1 LTGLFLLFIE
11 NLLPIFLAAGTGYLL
26 SRRLKTDPR
35 TLSQVAFYIFSPCL
49 IFTILI
55 ENQVSENEILRML
68 LLAWGGAVV
77 IGVIAWLMG
86 QVFKLERKMLVA
98 VMLTSIFMNSGNF
111 GMSFNLFAFGQ
122 EGLAQAGI
130 FFVSTAIAT
139 YTVGIFIASMG
150 KASPRQALVN
160 LLKVPAIYAVLL
172 AIVFLRTGWQLPLPI
187 ERTTQL
193 LGDAAIP
200 AMLVLLGMQLSA
212 IRWDGQIRPLLLANG
227 LRLIISPLVA
237 LGLVLVL
244 GLTGVARQVG
254 VLEASMPSAV
264 LTIVL
269 ATEYDVEPTF
279 VSAVVFT
286 STLASAFTLT
296 PLLAILKG

>member
-1 LTGLFLLFIE
+1 MTDLFLLFIE

-26 SRRLKTDPR
+26 SRWLKADPR
-35 TLSQVAFYIFSPCL
+35 TLSQVTFYIFSPCL
-49 IFTILI
+49 VFTILI
-55 ENQVSENEILRML
+55 ENQVGANEILKML
-68 LLAWGGAVV
+68 LLAWGGAVI
-77 IGVIAWLMG
+77 IGVIAWLTG
-86 QVFKLERKMLVA
+86 RVFKLDRKMLVA

-111 GMSFNLFAFGQ
+111 GMSFNLFAYGQ

-130 FFVSTAIAT
+130 FFVSMSIAT

-172 AIVFLRTGWQLPLPI
+172 AIVFLRAGWQLPLPI

-212 IRWDGQIRPLLLANG
+212 IRLDGQTRPLLLANG

-237 LGLVLVL
+237 LGLVMVL
-244 GLTGVARQVG
+244 GMTGVARQVG

-264 LTIVL
+264 LNIVL
-269 ATEYDVEPTF
+269 ATEYDVEPAF
-279 VSAVVFT
+279 VSAAVFT

>member
-1 LTGLFLLFIE
+1 MTELFLLFIE

-26 SRRLKTDPR
+26 SRRLKIDPR
-35 TLSQVAFYIFSPCL
+35 TLSQVIFYIFSPCL
-49 IFTILI
+49 VFTILI
-55 ENQVSENEILRML
+55 ENQVSENDILRML

-86 QVFKLERKMLVA
+86 QALKLERKMLVA

-130 FFVSTAIAT
+130 FFVSMAIAS

-172 AIVFLRTGWQLPLPI
+172 AIVFLRGGWQLPLPI

-193 LGDAAIP
+193 LGNAAIP

-244 GLTGVARQVG
+244 GMAGMARQVG

-279 VSAVVFT
+279 VSAAVFT

>member
-1 LTGLFLLFIE
+1 MTELFLLFID

-26 SRRLKTDPR
+26 SRWLKADPR
-35 TLSQVAFYIFSPCL
+35 TLSQVTFYIFSPCL
-49 IFTILI
+49 VFAILI
-55 ENQVSENEILRML
+55 ENQVSENEILKML
-68 LLAWGGAVV
+68 LLAWGGLAV
-77 IGVIAWLMG
+77 IGLLAWLTG
-86 QVFKLERKMLVA
+86 QLFKLERKMLVA

-130 FFVSTAIAT
+130 FFVSVSIVT

-160 LLKVPAIYAVLL
+160 LLKVPAIYAVLV
-172 AIVFLRTGWQLPLPI
+172 AVVFLRAGWKLPLPI
-187 ERTTQL
+187 QRTTQL
-193 LGDAAIP
+193 LGNAAIP
-200 AMLVLLGMQLSA
+200 AMLVLLGMQLNA

-227 LRLIISPLVA
+227 LRLLIAPLVA

-244 GLTGVARQVG
+244 GLAGVARQVG

-264 LTIVL
+264 ITIVL
-269 ATEYDVEPTF
+269 ATEYDVEPAF
-279 VSAVVFT
+279 VSAAVFT
-286 STLASAFTLT
+286 STLASALTLT
-296 PLLAILKG
+296 PLLAFLKG

>member
-26 SRRLKTDPR
+26 SRWLKSDPR

-55 ENQVSENEILRML
+55 ENQVSENEILKML
-68 LLAWGGAVV
+68 LLAWGGAIV
-77 IGVIAWLMG
+77 IGLIAWLTG

-130 FFVSTAIAT
+130 FFASMSIAS

-172 AIVFLRTGWQLPLPI
+172 AVVVLRTGWQLPLPI

-244 GLTGVARQVG
+244 GLAGVARQVG

-269 ATEYDVEPTF
+269 ATEYDVEPAF
-279 VSAVVFT
+279 VSAAVFT

>member
-26 SRRLKTDPR
+26 ARWLKADPR
-35 TLSQVAFYIFSPCL
+35 TLSQVTFYIFSPCL
-49 IFTILI
+49 VFTILI

-77 IGVIAWLMG
+77 IGLIAWLMG
-86 QVFKLERKMLVA
+86 QVFRLERKMLVA

-111 GMSFNLFAFGQ
+111 GMSFNQFAYGA

-130 FFVSTAIAT
+130 FFVSMSIAT

-160 LLKVPAIYAVLL
+160 LLKIPAIYAVLL
-172 AIVFLRTGWQLPLPI
+172 AVIFMRTGWLLPLPI
-187 ERTTQL
+187 QRTTQL

-200 AMLVLLGMQLSA
+200 GMLVLLGMQLSA
-212 IRWDGQIRPLLLANG
+212 IRWNGQVRPLLLANG

-237 LGLVLVL
+237 FGLVLFL
-244 GLTGVARQVG
+244 GMAGIARQVG

-264 LTIVL
+264 LNIVL
-269 ATEYDVEPTF
+269 ATEYDVEPAF
-279 VSAVVFT
+279 VSAAVFT

>member
-26 SRRLKTDPR
+26 SRWLKADPR
-35 TLSQVAFYIFSPCL
+35 TLSQVIFYIFSPCL
-49 IFTILI
+49 VFTILI
-55 ENQVSENEILRML
+55 ENQVGENEILRML
-68 LLAWGGAVV
+68 LLAWGGVVV
-77 IGVIAWLMG
+77 IGLIAWLMG
-86 QVFKLERKMLVA
+86 QVFRLERKMLVA

-111 GMSFNLFAFGQ
+111 GMSFNQFAYGP

-130 FFVSTAIAT
+130 FFVSMSIAT

-160 LLKVPAIYAVLL
+160 LLKIPAIYAVLL
-172 AIVFLRTGWQLPLPI
+172 AVIFMRTGWLLPLPI
-187 ERTTQL
+187 QRTTQL

-212 IRWDGQIRPLLLANG
+212 IRWNGQVRPLLLANG

-237 LGLVLVL
+237 LGLVLFL
-244 GLTGVARQVG
+244 GMAGIARQVG

-264 LTIVL
+264 LNIVL
-269 ATEYDVEPTF
+269 ATEYDVEPAF
-279 VSAVVFT
+279 VSAAVFT

>member
-26 SRRLKTDPR
+26 SRWLKADPR
-35 TLSQVAFYIFSPCL
+35 TLSQVTFYIFSPCL
-49 IFTILI
+49 VFTILI
-55 ENQVSENEILRML
+55 ENQVSGNEILRML

-77 IGVIAWLMG
+77 IGLIAWLMS
-86 QVFKLERKMLVA
+86 QIFRLERKMLVA

-111 GMSFNLFAFGQ
+111 GMSFNQFAYGT

-130 FFVSTAIAT
+130 FFVSMSIAT

-160 LLKVPAIYAVLL
+160 LLKIPAIYAVLL
-172 AIVFLRTGWQLPLPI
+172 AVIFTRTGWRLPLPI
-187 ERTTQL
+187 QRTTQL

-200 AMLVLLGMQLSA
+200 GMLVLLGMQLSA
-212 IRWDGQIRPLLLANG
+212 IRWNGQLRPLLLANG
-227 LRLIISPLVA
+227 LRLILSPLVA
-237 LGLVLVL
+237 LGLVLIL
-244 GLTGVARQVG
+244 GMAGIARQVG

-264 LTIVL
+264 LNIVL
-269 ATEYDVEPTF
+269 ATEYDVEPAF
-279 VSAVVFT
+279 VSACVFT

>member
-1 LTGLFLLFIE
+1 LTNLVLLFID

-26 SRRLKTDPR
+26 SRWLKADPR

-49 IFTILI
+49 VFTILI
-55 ENQVSENEILRML
+55 ENQVTENEIIKML
-68 LLAWGGAVV
+68 LLAWG
-77 IGVIAWLMG
+77 VIAVTGVLAWLTG
-86 QVFKLERKMLVA
+86 QLFKLDRKMLVA

-111 GMSFNLFAFGQ
+111 GMSFNQFAFGQ
-122 EGLAQAGI
+122 EGLAQSGI
-130 FFVSTAIAT
+130 FFVSMSIAT

-150 KASPRQALVN
+150 RASPRQALVN

-172 AIVFLRTGWQLPLPI
+172 AMVFLRTGWKLPLPI
-187 ERTTQL
+187 QRTTDL

-200 AMLVLLGMQLSA
+200 TMLVLLGMQLSA
-212 IRWDGQIRPLLLANG
+212 LRWDGQIRPLLLANS
-227 LRLIISPLVA
+227 LRLLIAPLAA
-237 LGLVLVL
+237 LGLVLVI

-269 ATEYDVEPTF
+269 ATEYEVEPAF
-279 VSAVVFT
+279 VSATVFT

-296 PLLAILKG
+296 PLLAFLKG

>member
-26 SRRLKTDPR
+26 SRWLKADPR
-35 TLSQVAFYIFSPCL
+35 TLSQVIFYIFSPCL
-49 IFTILI
+49 VFTILI

-68 LLAWGGAVV
+68 LLAWGGVVV
-77 IGVIAWLMG
+77 IGLIAWLMG
-86 QVFKLERKMLVA
+86 QVFRLERKMLVA

-111 GMSFNLFAFGQ
+111 GMSFNQFAYGP

-130 FFVSTAIAT
+130 FFVSMSIAT

-160 LLKVPAIYAVLL
+160 LLKIPAIYAVLL
-172 AIVFLRTGWQLPLPI
+172 AVIFMRTGWLLPLPI
-187 ERTTQL
+187 QRTTQL

-212 IRWDGQIRPLLLANG
+212 IRWNGQVRPLLLANG

-237 LGLVLVL
+237 LGLVLFL
-244 GLTGVARQVG
+244 GMAGIARQVG

-264 LTIVL
+264 LNIVL
-269 ATEYDVEPTF
+269 ATEYDVEPAF
-279 VSAVVFT
+279 VSAAVFT

>member
-1 LTGLFLLFIE
+1 LTELFLLFID

-26 SRRLKTDPR
+26 SRWLKADAR
-35 TLSQVAFYIFSPCL
+35 TLSQVTFYIFSPCL
-49 IFTILI
+49 VFAILI
-55 ENQVSENEILRML
+55 ENQVSEDEILKML
-68 LLAWGGAVV
+68 LLAWGGLVV
-77 IGVIAWLMG
+77 IGLLAWLTG
-86 QVFKLERKMLVA
+86 QIFKFERKMLVA

-122 EGLAQAGI
+122 EGLAQSGI
-130 FFVSTAIAT
+130 FFVSMSIAT

-172 AIVFLRTGWQLPLPI
+172 AVVFMRTGWKLPLPI
-187 ERTTQL
+187 QRTTQL

-200 AMLVLLGMQLSA
+200 AMLVLLGMQLNT
-212 IRWDGQIRPLLLANG
+212 IRWNGQIRPLLLANG
-227 LRLIISPLVA
+227 LRLLIAPLVA
-237 LGLVLVL
+237 FGLVLILGLV
-244 GLTGVARQVG
+244 GVARQVG

-269 ATEYDVEPTF
+269 ATEYDVEPAF
-279 VSAVVFT
+279 VSAAVFT

>member
-1 LTGLFLLFIE
+1 LTDLFLLFID

-26 SRRLKTDPR
+26 SRWLKSEPR
-35 TLSQVAFYIFSPCL
+35 TLSQVCFYIFSPCL
-49 IFTILI
+49 VFTILI
-55 ENQVSENEILRML
+55 ENQVSENEILKML
-68 LLAWGGAVV
+68 LLAWGGLVA
-77 IGVIAWLMG
+77 IGLIAWLTG
-86 QVFKLERKMLVA
+86 QIFKFERKMLVA

-122 EGLAQAGI
+122 EGLAQSGV
-130 FFVSTAIAT
+130 FFVGMSIAT

-172 AIVFLRTGWQLPLPI
+172 AMVFMRTGWKLPLPI
-187 ERTTQL
+187 QRTTQL

-212 IRWDGQIRPLLLANG
+212 IRWKGQIRPLLLANG
-227 LRLIISPLVA
+227 LRLLIAPLVA

-244 GLTGVARQVG
+244 GLAGVARQVG

-264 LTIVL
+264 LSIVL
-269 ATEYDVEPTF
+269 ATEYDVEPAF
-279 VSAVVFT
+279 VSAAVFT

>member
-1 LTGLFLLFIE
+1 LTDLFLLFID

-26 SRRLKTDPR
+26 SRWLKADPR
-35 TLSQVAFYIFSPCL
+35 TLSQVTFYIFSPCL
-49 IFTILI
+49 VFTILI
-55 ENQVSENEILRML
+55 ENQVGENEIIKML
-68 LLAWGGAVV
+68 LLAWGVMAVT
-77 IGVIAWLMG
+77 GLLAWLTG
-86 QVFKLERKMLVA
+86 QLFKLERKMLVA

-122 EGLAQAGI
+122 EGLAQSGI
-130 FFVSTAIAT
+130 FFVSMSIAT

-150 KASPRQALVN
+150 RASPRQALVN

-172 AIVFLRTGWQLPLPI
+172 AVIFLRTGWKLPLPI
-187 ERTTQL
+187 QRTTQL

-212 IRWDGQIRPLLLANG
+212 LRWGGQIRPLILANG
-227 LRLIISPLVA
+227 LRLLIAPLVA
-237 LGLVLVL
+237 FGLVLVL
-244 GLTGVARQVG
+244 GLAGVARQVG

-269 ATEYDVEPTF
+269 ATEYEVEAAF
-279 VSAVVFT
+279 VSAAVFT

>member
-1 LTGLFLLFIE
+1 MTDLFLLFIE

-26 SRRLKTDPR
+26 SRWLKADPR
-35 TLSQVAFYIFSPCL
+35 TLSQVTFYIFSPCL
-49 IFTILI
+49 VFTILI
-55 ENQVSENEILRML
+55 ENQVGANEILKML
-68 LLAWGGAVV
+68 LLAWGGAVI
-77 IGVIAWLMG
+77 IGVIAWLTG
-86 QVFKLERKMLVA
+86 RVFKLDRKMLVA

-111 GMSFNLFAFGQ
+111 GMSFNLFAYGQ

-130 FFVSTAIAT
+130 FFVSMSIAT

-172 AIVFLRTGWQLPLPI
+172 AIVFLRAGWQLPLPI

-212 IRWDGQIRPLLLANG
+212 IRLDGQTRPLLLANG

-237 LGLVLVL
+237 LGLVMVL
-244 GLTGVARQVG
+244 GIAGVARQVG

-264 LTIVL
+264 LNIVL
-269 ATEYDVEPTF
+269 ATEYDVEPAF
-279 VSAVVFT
+279 VSAAVFT

>member
-1 LTGLFLLFIE
+1 LTDLFLLFIE

-26 SRRLKTDPR
+26 SRWLKADPR
-35 TLSQVAFYIFSPCL
+35 TLSQVTFYIFSPCL
-49 IFTILI
+49 VFTILI
-55 ENQVSENEILRML
+55 ENQVGANEILKML
-68 LLAWGGAVV
+68 ILAWGGAVI
-77 IGVIAWLMG
+77 IGVIAWLTG
-86 QVFKLERKMLVA
+86 QVFKLDRKMLVA

-111 GMSFNLFAFGQ
+111 GMSFNLFAYGQ
-122 EGLAQAGI
+122 DGLAQAGI
-130 FFVSTAIAT
+130 FFVSMSIAT

-150 KASPRQALVN
+150 KANPRQALVN

-172 AIVFLRTGWQLPLPI
+172 AIVFLRAGWQLPLPI

-193 LGDAAIP
+193 LGNAAIP

-212 IRWDGQIRPLLLANG
+212 IRLDGQTRPLILANG

-237 LGLVLVL
+237 FGLVMVL
-244 GLTGVARQVG
+244 GMAGVARQVG

-264 LTIVL
+264 LNIVL
-269 ATEYDVEPTF
+269 ATEYDVEPAF
-279 VSAVVFT
+279 VSAAVFT

>member
-1 LTGLFLLFIE
+1 MTDLFLLFIE

-26 SRRLKTDPR
+26 SRWLKADPR
-35 TLSQVAFYIFSPCL
+35 TLSQVTFYIFSPCL
-49 IFTILI
+49 VFTILI
-55 ENQVSENEILRML
+55 ENQVGANEILKML
-68 LLAWGGAVV
+68 ILAWGGAVI
-77 IGVIAWLMG
+77 IGVIAWLTG
-86 QVFKLERKMLVA
+86 QVFKLDRKMLVA

-111 GMSFNLFAFGQ
+111 GLSFNLFSYGQ

-130 FFVSTAIAT
+130 FFVSMSIAT

-150 KASPRQALVN
+150 RASPRQALVN
-160 LLKVPAIYAVLL
+160 LIKVPPIYAVLL
-172 AIVFLRTGWQLPLPI
+172 AVVFLRTGWRLPLPI

-212 IRWDGQIRPLLLANG
+212 IRLDGQTRPLILANG

-244 GLTGVARQVG
+244 DLTGVARQVG

-264 LTIVL
+264 LNIVL
-269 ATEYDVEPTF
+269 ATEYDVEPAF
-279 VSAVVFT
+279 VSAAVFS

>member
-1 LTGLFLLFIE
+1 MTNLVLLFID

-26 SRRLKTDPR
+26 SRWLKADPR

-49 IFTILI
+49 VFTILI
-55 ENQVSENEILRML
+55 ENQVTENEIIKML
-68 LLAWGGAVV
+68 LLAWG
-77 IGVIAWLMG
+77 VIAVTGVLAWLTG
-86 QVFKLERKMLVA
+86 QLFKLERKMLVA

-111 GMSFNLFAFGQ
+111 GMSFNQFAFGQ
-122 EGLAQAGI
+122 EGLAQSGI
-130 FFVSTAIAT
+130 FFVSMSIAT

-150 KASPRQALVN
+150 RASPRQALVN

-172 AIVFLRTGWQLPLPI
+172 AMVFLRTGWKLPLPI
-187 ERTTQL
+187 QRTTDL

-200 AMLVLLGMQLSA
+200 TMLVLLGMQLSA
-212 IRWDGQIRPLLLANG
+212 LRWDGQIRPLLLANS
-227 LRLIISPLVA
+227 LRLLIAPLAA
-237 LGLVLVL
+237 LGLVLVI

-269 ATEYDVEPTF
+269 ATEYEVEPAF
-279 VSAVVFT
+279 VSATVFT

-296 PLLAILKG
+296 PLLAFLKG

>member
-26 SRRLKTDPR
+26 SRWLKSDPR

-55 ENQVSENEILRML
+55 ENQVSENEILKML
-68 LLAWGGAVV
+68 LLAWGGAIV
-77 IGVIAWLMG
+77 IGLIAWLTG

-130 FFVSTAIAT
+130 FFASMSIAS

-172 AIVFLRTGWQLPLPI
+172 AVVFLRTGWQLPLPI

-244 GLTGVARQVG
+244 GLAGVARQVG

-269 ATEYDVEPTF
+269 ATEYDVEPAF
-279 VSAVVFT
+279 VSAAVFT

>member
-1 LTGLFLLFIE
+1 LTNLVLLFID

-26 SRRLKTDPR
+26 SRWLKADPR

-49 IFTILI
+49 VFTILI
-55 ENQVSENEILRML
+55 ENQVTENEIIKML
-68 LLAWGGAVV
+68 LLAWG
-77 IGVIAWLMG
+77 VIAVTGVLAWLTG
-86 QVFKLERKMLVA
+86 QLFKLDRKMLVA

-111 GMSFNLFAFGQ
+111 GMSFNQFAFGQ
-122 EGLAQAGI
+122 EGLAQSGI
-130 FFVSTAIAT
+130 FFVSMSIAT

-150 KASPRQALVN
+150 RASPRQALVN

-172 AIVFLRTGWQLPLPI
+172 AMVFLRTGWKLPLPI
-187 ERTTQL
+187 QRTTDL

-200 AMLVLLGMQLSA
+200 TMLVLLGMQLSA
-212 IRWDGQIRPLLLANG
+212 LRWDGQIRPLLLANS
-227 LRLIISPLVA
+227 LRLLIAPLAA
-237 LGLVLVL
+237 LGLALVI

-269 ATEYDVEPTF
+269 ATEYEVEPAF
-279 VSAVVFT
+279 VSATVFT

-296 PLLAILKG
+296 PLLAFLKG